1 MSSGWIFHREQ
12 GIGKQAPSAS
22 SDFPLFDQ
30 EPLIID
36 ITDNWLIDGKRGRRP
51 CSHSTVNPV
60 PRAYARALSAPPLQG
75 ARNIH
80 PRTDARGFLWYG
92 VISRPVRKNMLI
104 DAHAHLDHYGD
115 ELESVLM
122 EITQHEI
129 FTISNSMDPSSYRRN
144 LEIAEKCRLV
154 LPTFGIHPRRAPE
167 YADHLAELG
176 TAVEQSP
183 ILGEIGLDHHWVED
197 RSQYPAQQQV
207 LEFFLTAAK
216 EQNKIVNL
224 HTKGAER
231 NVLDLLVQHDIQR
244 AIVHW
249 YSGPLEILRAMVDWG
264 CTFTVGVEVLYSEH
278 IRAIVRELPMTQV
291 LTETDN
297 PGGQKWLNG
306 TVGMPQLVHRVIH
319 MIAELKEMNPKVVIR
334 TIETNFARLIL
345 NDPSL
350 PKATQDLFTSSPTR
364 HNLKEAEKDDFSYQ

>member
-1 MSSGWIFHREQ
+1 
-12 GIGKQAPSAS
+12 
-22 SDFPLFDQ
+22 
-30 EPLIID
+30 
-36 ITDNWLIDGKRGRRP
+36 
-51 CSHSTVNPV
+51 
-60 PRAYARALSAPPLQG
+60 
-75 ARNIH
+75 
-80 PRTDARGFLWYG
+80 
-92 VISRPVRKNMLI
+92 MLI

-154 LPTFGIHPRRAPE
+154 LPTFGIHPRRAPQ
-167 YADHLAELG
+167 YAAHLAELG
-176 TAVEQSP
+176 TAIEQSP
-183 ILGEIGLDHHWVED
+183 ILGEIGLDHYWVED

-207 LEFFLTAAK
+207 LEFFLNAAK

-231 NVLDLLVQHDIQR
+231 SVLDMIVHHDIQR

-264 CTFTVGVEVLYSEH
+264 CTFTVGVEVLYSKH
-278 IRAIVRELPMTQV
+278 IQAIVRELPITKV

-306 TVGMPQLVHRVIH
+306 TVGMPQLVHRVIQ
-319 MIAELKEMNPKVVIR
+319 MIAGLKEMNPKDVIR
-334 TIETNFARLIL
+334 TIETNFSRLIR

-350 PKATQDLFTSSPTR
+350 PKPTQDLFTSSPTH
-364 HNLKEAEKDDFSYQ
+364 HNLKEAEKDDLSYQ